1 MGGLAPFPV
10 ESAPPATNRFFELKL
25 SNATV
30 KPPAVQAGLFSL
42 TAAGGLTFTAG
53 APLPQPVILS
63 IRSSGNTYSISFTT
77 AAGGNYRLRYAS
89 SLGNGTKVTA
99 WNILS
104 TTVAGDGSPK
114 TLTDNVADAQ
124 RFYAVEEL
132 Q

>member
-1 MGGLAPFPV
+1 
-10 ESAPPATNRFFELKL
+10 
-25 SNATV
+25 
-30 KPPAVQAGLFSL
+30 VQAGLFSL